1 MKNIK
6 MTIRY
11 IQKSQQGYFELVKSF
26 KNKIFS
32 DDINQQDIVMILD
45 EVLCF
50 WLDKKD
56 ILRIELENFT
66 SQRSCVMLSGAVY
79 LDIRDNEHYI
89 FKALGKEH
97 IISDPLLKLEPFFR
111 VPSHIFNQESIELF
125 RRAFRDTMDIL
136 AQVQNSFFVLPV
148 KILAINDEEENY
160 ELLQKFFLNFINT
173 ALDEDFEQLDN
184 FFQKY
189 STYEEIEKYMT
200 PFFKRNLTFDEY
212 IDQDLLLEGKIE
224 GYINSHDIMCTITKD
239 KSEAEKFILSLQNY
253 VTQISDILI
262 IALQTGITPF
272 IRSKPTFQYLTIV
285 MYTFIE
291 DDYFK
296 KMIEQSIV
304 YYIFHN
310 TVNKENLIQIDFNE
324 FVKISKEHQFLD
336 SILEEMRNQEINI
349 FDKGVDQVSQII
361 EDKFCRVINNVI
373 KEEE

>member
-1 MKNIK
+1 MHITNIE
-6 MTIRY
+6 
-11 IQKSQQGYFELVKSF
+11 KSQQEYFDLIKSF
-26 KNKIFS
+26 EEQVYS
-32 DDINQQDIVMILD
+32 EDIDQQIIAMILD
-45 EVLCF
+45 EILCF

-66 SQRSCVMLSGAVY
+66 SQRNCVILSGAVY

-89 FKALGKEH
+89 FKALGEEH

-111 VPSHIFNQESIELF
+111 VPSHIFNQESIEFF
-125 RRAFRDTMDIL
+125 RRAFRDTMSIL
-136 AQVQNSFFVLPV
+136 AQVKNSFFILPIKV
-148 KILAINDEEENY
+148 LAINDEQENY

-184 FFQKY
+184 FFPKY
-189 STYEEIEKYMT
+189 STYDEIEKNMT
-200 PFFKRNLTFDEY
+200 PFFKSNLTFDESN
-212 IDQDLLLEGKIE
+212 DQDLSLEEKIE
-224 GYINSHDIMCTITKD
+224 GYIDSHNIMRSLTKD

-262 IALQTGITPF
+262 TAVLTGVTPF
-272 IRSKPTFQYLTIV
+272 IRSKPTFHYLTIV

-291 DDYFK
+291 DENFK
-296 KMIEQSIV
+296 NMIEKSIV

-310 TVNKENLIQIDFNE
+310 TVNKDNLVQIDFNE
-324 FVKISKEHQFLD
+324 FMKISREHQFLD
-336 SILEEMRNQEINI
+336 SILEEMRDKEINI

-373 KEEE
+373 KEEK